1 MRDFTASGG
10 SIPRTFIEPDTGHC
24 VSRRR
29 TFLALTVNQQNCSA
43 AEVSRLQF
51 RQLAQMPP
59 GSSVAAAGTSTAAKA
74 QWVASD
80 FLSQAEGKV
89 PFSASFSKF
98 PRSF

>member
-10 SIPRTFIEPDTGHC
+10 SIRRALVGPDIGHC

-29 TFLALTVNQQNCSA
+29 IILALTIDQQNCSA

-51 RQLAQMPP
+51 RQLAEMPP
-59 GSSVAAAGTSTAAKA
+59 GSSAAAAGTSTAGKA

-89 PFSASFSKF
+89 PFSANFSKCF
-98 PRSF
+98 RSF